1 MKQAIRL
8 IVLITVSGIL
18 FTACKS
24 KTNELGKMIPGN
36 VLGVVHINGKSLT
49 SKLSWDE
56 IKQNSWFKEAYNDS
70 ATKEWIKKIMDNPEN
85 SGINVKGDIVFFV
98 QKVGDDM
105 RITVEGEVKDEKA
118 FEQFNKNST
127 DNGTVTK
134 ENNLSTLNL
143 KNEGVVTWNDKKFA
157 YVINKHT
164 PKYNYFDTAQK
175 VEVPDMTAVTAFS
188 KSLFNLKADST
199 LGKDEK
205 FSALLQ
211 EDGDIH
217 AWYNTAEAIKSIPM
231 MGVVSMLKMDALLN
245 NIVTYTVNFEDGKIS
260 VKNKVYGSK
269 EMMDILKKYAQGGI
283 NSEMIKNIPSSNILG
298 IISFHIKPEGIAEMI
313 KLTGMD
319 GMVNM
324 MLTPQGF
331 TMDDFI
337 KATNGD
343 FMVVFT
349 DLAWTEGMSSKAP
362 FTVLFA
368 TGIGDKTAFN
378 KLLDAGLKLKPDMNK
393 DSSGIAYAKNDKYFV
408 LGNDLQAVNKYIA
421 GGNSTYSFTDNLKD
435 HPFGMFVD
443 INKILTS
450 INTQHPPKD
459 SSEKVM
465 LDASMKTWNTVYM
478 EGGDTKDNIATGTM
492 EVNFVDKKTN
502 SLKQLYNYINQM
514 AVYEK
519 ERKKKNEAS
528 MSMDTT
534 TLMVA
539 PPPPPPAPLHKKP

>member
-36 VLGVVHINGKSLT
+36 VLGAVHINGKSMA

-70 ATKEWIKKIMDNPEN
+70 ATQSWVRKVLDNPEN
-85 SGINVKGDIVFFV
+85 SGINLKGDFVFFV
-98 QKVGDDM
+98 QKIGDDM
-105 RITVEGEVKDEKA
+105 QVTFEGEVKDAKA
-118 FEQFNKNST
+118 FEQFNKNAT
-127 DNGTVTK
+127 DNQTVTTD
-134 ENNLSTLNL
+134 NNLSSMNL
-143 KNEGVVTWNDKKFA
+143 KNDGVATWNDKKFV
-157 YVINKHT
+157 YVINKHV
-164 PKYNYFDTAQK
+164 PKYNYFDTTKPAETSNMAS
-175 VEVPDMTAVTAFS
+175 VVAFS
-188 KSLFNLKADST
+188 KSLFNLKADSS
-199 LGKDEK
+199 LGKNEK

-211 EDGDIH
+211 EEGDIH

-245 NIVTYTVNFEDGKIS
+245 NIVTYTANFEDGKIS

-283 NSEMIKNIPSSNILG
+283 NGEMIKNIPSANILG

-319 GMVNM
+319 GMINM

-331 TMDDFI
+331 SMDDFV

-349 DLAWTEGMSSKAP
+349 DLNYSGGMSSKEP

-368 TGIGDKTAFN
+368 TGIGDKTSFN

-408 LGNDLQAVNKYIA
+408 IGNNLQAVNKYIA
-421 GGNSTYSFTDNLKD
+421 GGNSTYSFSDKLKD

-450 INTQHPPKD
+450 INTGQAPKD
-459 SSEKVM
+459 TADMAMLNASVKVW
-465 LDASMKTWNTVYM
+465 DNVYM
-478 EGGDTKDNIATGTM
+478 EGGDVNDNVASGMM
-492 EVNFVDKKTN
+492 EVNFIDKKTN
-502 SLKQLYNYINQM
+502 SLKQLNSYANQM
-514 AVYEK
+514 AGYVK

-528 MSMDTT
+528 MSTDS
-534 TLMVA
+534 TLML
-539 PPPPPPAPLHKKP
+539 PPPPPAPQHKKP